1 MIVWITFTVL
11 VCLALVLDLFVF
23 NRNAHVIG
31 TKEASK
37 FTALW
42 VGIAVAFT
50 AAIYFIYENALIAN
64 PTDLTASDAAIK
76 YITGYLI
83 ELSLSVDNIF
93 VIAVIFRSFAVE
105 QKYQHR
111 VLFWGI
117 LGALFFRAIMIF
129 FGVALITRLEWMTY
143 VFGLFLLYTAYKM
156 LTGHNE
162 EFDPKKSVIYK
173 IARKFLPVTDRINGQ
188 DLFITKMGK
197 HIATPLFLALIVI
210 ELTDVLFALDSIPA
224 ILAITSDP
232 FLVFSSNILA
242 IMGLR
247 SMYFFIANLLDRF
260 QYIHFSLVA
269 ILAFVGVKMLLVQHV
284 HFPEWLSLG
293 VIFVALAVGAIASL
307 TSKITPDEKKD
318 RNESLNTE
326 KKL

>member
-1 MIVWITFTVL
+1 MIVWISFTVL
-11 VCLALVLDLFVF
+11 VCIALVLDLFVF
-23 NRNAHVIG
+23 NRKAHVIG

-42 VGIAVAFT
+42 VGIAIAFT
-50 AAIYFIYENALIAN
+50 AAVYFIYEHALIAN
-64 PTDLTASDAAIK
+64 PTNLTASGAAVK

-83 ELSLSVDNIF
+83 ELSLSIDNIF
-93 VIAVIFRSFAVE
+93 VIAVIFRSFAIE

-156 LTGHNE
+156 LTSQNE
-162 EFDPKKSVIYK
+162 EFDPKKSMIYK
-173 IARKFLPVTDRINGQ
+173 MARKFLPVTDRINGQ
-188 DLFITKMGK
+188 DLFIKKMGK
-197 HIATPLFLALIVI
+197 RIATPLFLALVVI

-247 SMYFFIANLLDRF
+247 SMYFFLANLLDKF
-260 QYIHFSLVA
+260 QYIHYSLVA
-269 ILAFVGVKMLLVQHV
+269 ILAFVGVKMLLVQHI

-293 VIFVALAVGAIASL
+293 VIFVALAAGAIASL
-307 TSKITPDEKKD
+307 TNKITPEEKKD
-318 RNESLNTE
+318 RDESLNTE